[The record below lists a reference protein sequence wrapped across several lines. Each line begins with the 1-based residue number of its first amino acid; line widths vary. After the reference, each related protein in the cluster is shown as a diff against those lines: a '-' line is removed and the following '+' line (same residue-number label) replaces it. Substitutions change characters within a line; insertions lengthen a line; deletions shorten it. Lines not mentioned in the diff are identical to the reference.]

1 MTVPA
6 EIRRQRGRTLLAI
19 GAASAVMLGLMGL
32 ESLSGGSELER
43 HPRAG
48 TPVLLGLDPVADVAR
63 IDVRLA
69 DNSYALVRAGDGW
82 RLDSDAGYP
91 VRQDR
96 IGELLTGLRSL
107 SWGAAKT
114 QDPRKLDQLGL
125 ADPDAGGNGAEILL
139 RTTGGEIVADFIAGR
154 RGDTLYL
161 RNRGEQLSFSGE
173 GELPPLNSRRA
184 WLDFDVIAMV
194 PDAIAG
200 VVLETP
206 EGERLHLV
214 RQPDGGPRDFIPG
227 PAHENE
233 RLVSRLAAATPALA
247 LSRFSP
253 LDVKPDTALET
264 APVARHTTLTKD
276 GLEVISEA
284 YEEPDGLY
292 LTIRA
297 VEAAE
302 GARRAQDVNARAIG
316 WAFRLNRYDWAD
328 YTVSIS
334 DIVERAI
341 VDPPSDG

>member
-1 MTVPA
+1 MTVPFA
-6 EIRRQRGRTLLAI
+6 IRRQRGRTLLALC
-19 GAASAVMLGLMGL
+19 AASAFMAGLLGLQAL
-32 ESLSGGSELER
+32 TSGETLER
-43 HPRAG
+43 HPRSGAA
-48 TPVLLGLDPVADVAR
+48 VLAGLDPVASVAR

-69 DNSYALVRAGDGW
+69 DGSYALVRSGQSW
-82 RLDSDAGYP
+82 RLDSEVGYP
-91 VRQDR
+91 ARQDR
-96 IGELLTGLRSL
+96 VGAFLTGLSEL

-114 QDPRKLDQLGL
+114 QDPRKLNQLGL
-125 ADPDAGGNGAEILL
+125 ADPDSGGNGAEVLL
-139 RTTGGEIVADFIAGR
+139 RTEGGDILADFIAGR
-154 RGDTLYL
+154 RDGALYL
-161 RNRGEQLSFSGE
+161 RNRGEQVSFSAE
-173 GELPPLNSRRA
+173 GDLPPLNSRRS

-214 RQPDGGPRDFIPG
+214 RQPEGGPRDFIPG
-227 PAHENE
+227 PAHTRE

-264 APVARHTTLTKD
+264 APLARHTTLTKD
-276 GLEVISEA
+276 GLEVVAEA
-284 YEEPDGLY
+284 YEETDGLY

-302 GARRAQDVNARAIG
+302 GARRAEDINARALG
-316 WAFRLNRYDWAD
+316 WAFRLSRYDWGD

-334 DIVERAI
+334 DIVERSI
-341 VDPPSDG
+341 VDPPTD